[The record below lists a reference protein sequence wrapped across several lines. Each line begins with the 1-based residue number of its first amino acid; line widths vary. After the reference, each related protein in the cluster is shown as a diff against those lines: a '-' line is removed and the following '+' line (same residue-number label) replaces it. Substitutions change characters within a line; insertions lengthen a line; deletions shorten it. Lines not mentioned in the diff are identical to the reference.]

1 MILDLSLY
9 MLVVCFVLFFY
20 LSYFVLLKKCKYP
33 RLKNKD
39 PWFVT
44 SDMTVKCQDSHRAVE
59 GNQVMT

>member
-1 MILDLSLY
+1 MILDLSLH
-9 MLVVCFVLFFY
+9 MLVVLFCFVN

-33 RLKNKD
+33 RLNTKD

-59 GNQVMT
+59 GNQVMI

>member
-1 MILDLSLY
+1 MILDLSLH
-9 MLVVCFVLFFY
+9 MLVVLFCSY
-20 LSYFVLLKKCKYP
+20 LSYFVLLTKCKYP